1 MKEKDLG
8 ELMVLL
14 QRGDI
19 TTKEFLLQSFYHD
32 DYVGW
37 LSDRN
42 EMPTEDNADLF
53 FEETEASFE
62 SSLLYNN

>member
-1 MKEKDLG
+1 MKLYTN
-8 ELMVLL
+8 L
-14 QRGDI
+14 
-19 TTKEFLLQSFYHD
+19 TPY
-32 DYVGW
+32 YVGW
-37 LSDRN
+37 LSERN